1 MGADDTRPL
10 RCRAMDLT
18 RMHLL
23 LGVVIVASWLVV
35 CVWALVLRLRHPA
48 EAPLFWRALSAAQL
62 LLVLQLGLGV
72 ALFVMG
78 RVPGRP
84 PHEGGAYTN
93 TFHAL
98 YGFGFPA
105 LVLFFSHKWAR
116 EGRRDPF
123 AVFAVAGLVLMA
135 LAMRGFMVGILGA

>member
-1 MGADDTRPL
+1 
-10 RCRAMDLT
+10 
-18 RMHLL
+18 MHLL

-35 CVWALVLRLRHPA
+35 CLWALVLRLRPA
-48 EAPLFWRALSAAQL
+48 EAPLFWRTVSVAQI
-62 LLVLQLGLGV
+62 LLVLQLALGV
-72 ALFVMG
+72 ALFLMG
-78 RVPGRP
+78 RVPGRGAQ
-84 PHEGGAYTN
+84 EGGAYTN
-93 TFHAL
+93 AFHTL

>member
-1 MGADDTRPL
+1 
-10 RCRAMDLT
+10 
-18 RMHLL
+18 MHLL
-23 LGVVIVASWLVV
+23 LGAVIVASWLVV
-35 CVWALVLRLRHPA
+35 CLWALVLRPRPA
-48 EAPLFWRALSAAQL
+48 EAPLFWRTVSVAQI
-62 LLVLQLGLGV
+62 LLVLQLALGI
-72 ALFVMG
+72 ALFLLG

-84 PHEGGAYTN
+84 PQEGGAYTN
-93 TFHAL
+93 AFHTL

>member
-1 MGADDTRPL
+1 
-10 RCRAMDLT
+10 
-18 RMHLL
+18 MHLL
-23 LGVVIVASWLVV
+23 LGAVIVASWLVV
-35 CVWALVLRLRHPA
+35 CLWALALRLRRSA
-48 EAPLFWRALSAAQL
+48 EAPMFWRTVSVAQL
-62 LLVLQLGLGV
+62 LLVLQLALGLT
-72 ALFVMG
+72 LFLLG

-84 PHEGGAYTN
+84 PQEGGAYTN

-135 LAMRGFMVGILGA
+135 LVMRGFMVGILGA